1 VPVPVLSRH
10 QRALDDYL
18 ESLLAERHPPL
29 LDRMIRYHMGWQDL
43 DGSPADFRGKAL
55 RPSLCLLA
63 CEAAGGDWRR
73 AVPAAAAIELVHNFS
88 LVHDD
93 IQDRDEVR
101 HHRPTVWSVW
111 GEAQAINA
119 GDALLALARLAVL
132 RSVQHDVPADTTL
145 HAARILDE
153 RTLEMVEGQVMDL
166 EFEGV
171 VEIDVASYL
180 RMVEKKTGALFDCAL
195 GLGGLLAGALPES
208 VERLG
213 RCGRLFGLTFQIIDD
228 VLGIWGAEA
237 QTGKSTGAD
246 VRRRKKSLPIVYVLA
261 NGDAAAREAVRRV
274 YAAETVTEEGVSEVL
289 SALDAAGARSFC
301 AALAAEKKVAAM
313 TELEAAGLA
322 GPAAGELKQAAEFL
336 LEREY

>member
-1 VPVPVLSRH
+1 VPVALLTRH

-18 ESLLAERHPPL
+18 ETLLAGRHPPL
-29 LDRMIRYHMGWQDL
+29 LDRMIRYHLGWQDV
-43 DGSPADFRGKAL
+43 DGSPADFKGKAL

-63 CEAAGGDWRR
+63 CEAAGGNWRR

-93 IQDRDEVR
+93 IQDRDEIR
-101 HHRPTVWSVW
+101 HHRPTVWSIW

-119 GDALLALARLAVL
+119 GDALLALARLSVL
-132 RSVQHDVPADTTL
+132 QSVQHDVAADTTL
-145 HAARILDE
+145 YAARILDE

-171 VEIDVASYL
+171 LEIDVASYL

-195 GLGGLLAGALPES
+195 GLGGLLAGAKPET
-208 VERLG
+208 VGRLSM
-213 RCGRLFGLTFQIIDD
+213 CGRLLGLTFQIVDD

-246 VRRRKKSLPIVYVLA
+246 VRRRKKSLPIAYALA
-261 NGDAAAREAVRRV
+261 SSDAAARDTVRSV

-289 SALDAAGARSFC
+289 SALDATGARQFC
-301 AALAAEKKVAAM
+301 AELAAEKKADAM
-313 TELEAAGLA
+313 TELAAAGLT
-322 GPAAGELKQAAEFL
+322 GPAADDLKQAAEFL